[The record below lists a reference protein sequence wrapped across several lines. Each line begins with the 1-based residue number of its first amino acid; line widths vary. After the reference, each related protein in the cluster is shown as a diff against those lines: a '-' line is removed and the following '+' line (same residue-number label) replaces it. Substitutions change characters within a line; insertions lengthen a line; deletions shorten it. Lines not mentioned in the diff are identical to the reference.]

1 MFNNSDLN
9 LSLLLPFG
17 YIFRLFIKFFELTSL
32 HLFRLFLYFCIL
44 ELENIPYVYVML
56 DYL

>member
-1 MFNNSDLN
+1 MFNNLDLN
-9 LSLLLPFG
+9 LSLLLSSSYVFS
-17 YIFRLFIKFFELTSL
+17 LFIKFFELTSL

-44 ELENIPYVYVML
+44 EIENIPYVYVML